1 MKNIEKIQKHKY
13 LNGSV
18 VQGKKSTELYIY
30 IYIYISVGHERKK
43 RIMRV
48 FLQFVKLRKNYKLRG
63 GMRDFV
69 SVNT

>member
-1 MKNIEKIQKHKY
+1 
-13 LNGSV
+13 
-18 VQGKKSTELYIY
+18 VQGKKSTEIY

>member
-30 IYIYISVGHERKK
+30 IYIYKCWPWEEKENNESFSSICE
-43 RIMRV
+43 
-48 FLQFVKLRKNYKLRG
+48 
-63 GMRDFV
+63 
-69 SVNT
+69 T

>member
-1 MKNIEKIQKHKY
+1 MEVLCRERKVLK
-13 LNGSV
+13 
-18 VQGKKSTELYIY
+18 YIY

>member
-30 IYIYISVGHERKK
+30 IYIYI
-43 RIMRV
+43 
-48 FLQFVKLRKNYKLRG
+48 YKCWPWEEKENNES
-63 GMRDFV
+63 F
-69 SVNT
+69 SSICET